1 MKRGCLPP
9 CLRAKPPLCLP
20 VMRVTSGA
28 FVERPCRF
36 ISCLLLNA
44 ITSCPLSD
52 TVTCPVGW
60 QVAAIDE
67 EMDAGVFERLK
78 VWTWG
83 KNDKGQL
90 GSGSYAGIMI
100 PELNQANPKNPIPR
114 CQP

>member
-1 MKRGCLPP
+1 M
-9 CLRAKPPLCLP
+9 
-20 VMRVTSGA
+20 
-28 FVERPCRF
+28 ERPCRF

-44 ITSCPLSD
+44 ITS
-52 TVTCPVGW
+52 CPVGW

-114 CQP
+114 CHP

>member
-1 MKRGCLPP
+1 M
-9 CLRAKPPLCLP
+9 
-20 VMRVTSGA
+20 
-28 FVERPCRF
+28 ERPCRS

-52 TVTCPVGW
+52 TVTCPGGV
-60 QVAAIDE
+60 QVAAIDA
-67 EMDAGVFERLK
+67 EMDAGTFERLK

-100 PELNQANPKNPIPR
+100 PELNQANPNNPIPR